1 MMTPETIRHTAQAL
15 SVTPET
21 IEALRRCS
29 MTLHRWHE
37 LECGD
42 GNNWA
47 SWCLERDEA
56 TGIPYMVTYPHTG
69 KSRRSRVADRETST
83 LKRVKRICAEAGL
96 YFYVQTDPRGCALF
110 VGLEPLNDQNYS
122 RAHALYK

>member
-1 MMTPETIRHTAQAL
+1 MTPETIHATATAL

-21 IEALRRCS
+21 ISAMRRCA

-69 KSRRSRVADRETST
+69 KSSRSRVADREAST
-83 LKRVKRICAEAGL
+83 LKRVARICSEAGL
-96 YFYVQTDPRGCALF
+96 YFYVQTDPRGGALF

>member
-1 MMTPETIRHTAQAL
+1 MMTPETIHATATAL

-21 IEALRRCS
+21 ISALRRCS

-42 GNNWA
+42 CNNWA

-56 TGIPYMVTYPHTG
+56 TGIPYMVTYQHTG
-69 KSRRSRVADRETST
+69 KTSRSRVADREAST
-83 LKRVKRICAEAGL
+83 LKRTARICSEAGL
-96 YFYVQTDPRGCALF
+96 YCYVQTDPRGCALF

>member
-1 MMTPETIRHTAQAL
+1 MMTPETIHRTAQAL

-96 YFYVQTDPRGCALF
+96 YFYVQADPRGCALF